1 MLYCARL
8 RSRSGVDV
16 PFKTKVQLPTSSE
29 LRILNSLWQLGD
41 ATVDQ
46 IVSSFP
52 PRKKPNYK
60 TTQAFLRIM
69 EQKGFVKHT
78 ARGRVFV
85 FQPLVSKETVD
96 QLSVQT
102 LLKQNFGGSAR
113 GLLVN
118 LLESNA
124 VEPSDLDVLESMI
137 QEYKKRKMD
146 PAVN

>member
-1 MLYCARL
+1 M
-8 RSRSGVDV
+8 
-16 PFKTKVQLPTSSE
+16 PFKTKAQLPTTSE
-29 LRILNSLWQLGD
+29 LRILNSLWQLGE
-41 ATVDQ
+41 ATVDE
-46 IVSSFP
+46 IVNSFP
-52 PRKKPNYK
+52 SRKKPNYK

-69 EQKGFVKHT
+69 EQKGFVRHT

-85 FQPLVSKETVD
+85 FQPLVSKEKVD

-124 VEPSDLDVLESMI
+124 VEPSDLDALEGMI
-137 QEYKKRKMD
+137 QEYKRRKIEQT
-146 PAVN
+146 AE